1 MNNNGNF
8 NPMNGGNQGGQ
19 GSNFDI
25 KNGMNG
31 LNMGNLTGKLGKGC
45 SGLGC
50 LIAALAALVI
60 WGISTYNGLVNDQQE
75 VENAWAK
82 VEAAYQARADKI
94 NQIVATVKQNA
105 KYEKSTL
112 EEVVKARASATSIN
126 LTVDDL
132 TEENLKK
139 FEEAQSQLGSSLG
152 KLIAVSEA
160 YPELKAT
167 EAFRDL
173 QKQIESMENVIETA
187 RNRFNDA
194 AKVYNTKI
202 KQFPKNIFAGIFGFK
217 EKPYFHSQEGAEKA
231 QDINSMFED

>member
-75 VENAWAK
+75 VEKAWAN
-82 VEAAYQARADKI
+82 VETQYQRRADLI
-94 NQIVATVKQNA
+94 DNLVNTVKGYAKHERETFEAVTNA
-105 KYEKSTL
+105 RTSVGSIKIDADNL
-112 EEVVKARASATSIN
+112 DEEQ
-126 LTVDDL
+126 
-132 TEENLKK
+132 LKK
-139 FEEAQSQLGSSLG
+139 FQSAQNELSGALKS
-152 KLIAVSEA
+152 LIAVSEN
-160 YPELKAT
+160 YPELKANENFLQLQSQLEGT
-167 EAFRDL
+167 E
-173 QKQIESMENVIETA
+173 
-187 RNRFNDA
+187 NRIATVREDFNKV
-194 AKVYNTKI
+194 AKEYNTKI

-217 EKPYFHSQEGAEKA
+217 EKPYFAAQAGAENAPKVSF
-231 QDINSMFED
+231 D

>member
-1 MNNNGNF
+1 MNDNGNF

-75 VENAWAK
+75 VEKAWAN
-82 VEAAYQARADKI
+82 VETQYQRRADLI
-94 NQIVATVKQNA
+94 DNLVNTVKGYAKHERETFEAVTNA
-105 KYEKSTL
+105 RTSVGSIKIDAENL
-112 EEVVKARASATSIN
+112 DEEQ
-126 LTVDDL
+126 
-132 TEENLKK
+132 LKK
-139 FEEAQSQLGSSLG
+139 FQSAQNELSGALKS
-152 KLIAVSEA
+152 LIAVSEN
-160 YPELKAT
+160 YPELKANENFLQLQSQLEGT
-167 EAFRDL
+167 E
-173 QKQIESMENVIETA
+173 
-187 RNRFNDA
+187 NRIATVREDFNKV
-194 AKVYNTKI
+194 AKEYNTKI

-217 EKPYFHSQEGAEKA
+217 EKPYFAAQAGAENAPKVSF
-231 QDINSMFED
+231 D

>member
-75 VENAWAK
+75 VEKAWAN
-82 VEAAYQARADKI
+82 VETQYQRRADLI
-94 NQIVATVKQNA
+94 DNLVNTVKGYAKHERETFEAVTNA
-105 KYEKSTL
+105 RTSVGSIKIDAENL
-112 EEVVKARASATSIN
+112 DEEQ
-126 LTVDDL
+126 
-132 TEENLKK
+132 LKK
-139 FEEAQSQLGSSLG
+139 FQNAQNELSGALKS
-152 KLIAVSEA
+152 LIAVSEN
-160 YPELKAT
+160 YPELKANENFLQLQSQLEGT
-167 EAFRDL
+167 E
-173 QKQIESMENVIETA
+173 
-187 RNRFNDA
+187 NRIATVREDFNKV
-194 AKVYNTKI
+194 AKEYNTKI

-217 EKPYFHSQEGAEKA
+217 EKPYFAAQAGAENAPKVSF
-231 QDINSMFED
+231 D

>member
-75 VENAWAK
+75 VEKAWAN
-82 VEAAYQARADKI
+82 VETQYQRRADLI
-94 NQIVATVKQNA
+94 DNLVNTVKGYAKHERETFEAVTNA
-105 KYEKSTL
+105 RTSVGSIKIDAENL
-112 EEVVKARASATSIN
+112 DEEQ
-126 LTVDDL
+126 
-132 TEENLKK
+132 LKK
-139 FEEAQSQLGSSLG
+139 FQNAQNELSGALKS
-152 KLIAVSEA
+152 LIAVSEN
-160 YPELKAT
+160 YPDLKASDN
-167 EAFRDL
+167 FKDL
-173 QKQIESMENVIETA
+173 QSQLEGTENRIATVRED
-187 RNRFNDA
+187 FNKV
-194 AKVYNTKI
+194 AKEYNTKI

-217 EKPYFHSQEGAEKA
+217 EKPYFAAQAGAENAPKVSF
-231 QDINSMFED
+231 D

>member
-75 VENAWAK
+75 VEKAWAN
-82 VEAAYQARADKI
+82 VETQYQRRADLI
-94 NQIVATVKQNA
+94 DNLVNTVKGYAKHERETFEAVTNA
-105 KYEKSTL
+105 RTSVGSIKIDAENL
-112 EEVVKARASATSIN
+112 DEEQ
-126 LTVDDL
+126 
-132 TEENLKK
+132 LKK
-139 FEEAQSQLGSSLG
+139 FQSAQNELSGALKS
-152 KLIAVSEA
+152 LIAVSEN
-160 YPELKAT
+160 YPELKANENFLQLQSQLEGT
-167 EAFRDL
+167 E
-173 QKQIESMENVIETA
+173 
-187 RNRFNDA
+187 NRIATVREDFNKV
-194 AKVYNTKI
+194 AKEYNTKI

-217 EKPYFHSQEGAEKA
+217 EKPYFAAQAGAENAPKVSF
-231 QDINSMFED
+231 D

>member
-75 VENAWAK
+75 VEKAWAN
-82 VEAAYQARADKI
+82 VETQYQRRADLI
-94 NQIVATVKQNA
+94 DNLVNTVKGYAKHERETFEAVTNA
-105 KYEKSTL
+105 RTSVGSIKIDAENL
-112 EEVVKARASATSIN
+112 DEEQ
-126 LTVDDL
+126 
-132 TEENLKK
+132 LKK
-139 FEEAQSQLGSSLG
+139 FQSAQNELSGALKS
-152 KLIAVSEA
+152 LIAVSEN
-160 YPELKAT
+160 YPELKANENFLQLQSQLEGT
-167 EAFRDL
+167 E
-173 QKQIESMENVIETA
+173 
-187 RNRFNDA
+187 NRIATVREDFNKV
-194 AKVYNTKI
+194 AKEYNTKI

-217 EKPYFHSQEGAEKA
+217 EKPYFAAAGS
-231 QDINSMFED
+231 SRWP

>member
-1 MNNNGNF
+1 MNDNGNF

-75 VENAWAK
+75 VEKAWAN
-82 VEAAYQARADKI
+82 VETQYQRRADLI
-94 NQIVATVKQNA
+94 DNLVNTVKGYAKHERETFEAVTNA
-105 KYEKSTL
+105 RTSVGSIKIDAENL
-112 EEVVKARASATSIN
+112 DEEQ
-126 LTVDDL
+126 
-132 TEENLKK
+132 LKK
-139 FEEAQSQLGSSLG
+139 FQNAQNELSGALKS
-152 KLIAVSEA
+152 LIAVSEN
-160 YPELKAT
+160 YPDLKASDN
-167 EAFRDL
+167 FKDL
-173 QKQIESMENVIETA
+173 QSQLEGTENRIATVRED
-187 RNRFNDA
+187 FNKV
-194 AKVYNTKI
+194 AKEYNTKI

-217 EKPYFHSQEGAEKA
+217 EKPYFAAQAGAENAPKVSF
-231 QDINSMFED
+231 D

>member
-1 MNNNGNF
+1 MNDNGNF

-75 VENAWAK
+75 VEKAWAN
-82 VEAAYQARADKI
+82 VETQYQRRADLI
-94 NQIVATVKQNA
+94 DNLVNTVKGYAKHERETFEAVTNA
-105 KYEKSTL
+105 RTSVGSIKIDAENL
-112 EEVVKARASATSIN
+112 DEEQ
-126 LTVDDL
+126 
-132 TEENLKK
+132 LKK
-139 FEEAQSQLGSSLG
+139 FQNAQNELSGALKS
-152 KLIAVSEA
+152 LIAVSEN
-160 YPELKAT
+160 YPELKANENFLQLQSQLEGT
-167 EAFRDL
+167 E
-173 QKQIESMENVIETA
+173 
-187 RNRFNDA
+187 NRIATVREDFNKV
-194 AKVYNTKI
+194 AKEYNTKI

-217 EKPYFHSQEGAEKA
+217 EKPYFAAQAGAENAPKVSF
-231 QDINSMFED
+231 D